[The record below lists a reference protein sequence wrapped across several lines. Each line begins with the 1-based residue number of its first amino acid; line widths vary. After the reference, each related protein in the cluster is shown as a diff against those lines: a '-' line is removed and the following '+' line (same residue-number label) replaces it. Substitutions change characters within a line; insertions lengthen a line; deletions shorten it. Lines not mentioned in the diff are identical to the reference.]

1 MLEFEGKLT
10 QRRGSRELV
19 LVALPV
25 LRGLE
30 LGVGAASRRRTL
42 LALSQFL
49 SNRFA
54 KITKV
59 ILHDVVFDISSCV
72 IMT

>member
-19 LVALPV
+19 LVA
-25 LRGLE
+25 RQASRELE
-30 LGVGAASRRRTL
+30 LVVGEVSRRRTL
-42 LALSQFL
+42 LALSPFM
-49 SNRFA
+49 SNRFV

-59 ILHDVVFDISSCV
+59 IMTLSS
-72 IMT
+72 IF

>member
-19 LVALPV
+19 LVERQV
-25 LRGLE
+25 SRELE
-30 LGVGAASRRRTL
+30 LAVGAVSRRRTL
-42 LALSQFL
+42 LALSPFM
-49 SNRFA
+49 SNRFV
-54 KITKV
+54 KI
-59 ILHDVVFDISSCV
+59 VFDILSCV

>member
-19 LVALPV
+19 LVGHQV

-30 LGVGAASRRRTL
+30 LVGGEVSRRRTL
-42 LALSQFL
+42 LALSLFM
-49 SNRFA
+49 SNRFV

-59 ILHDVVFDISSCV
+59 IMTLSS
-72 IMT
+72 IF

>member
-19 LVALPV
+19 LAARPV
-25 LRGLE
+25 SRELE
-30 LGVGAASRRRTL
+30 LVVGEVSRRRTL
-42 LALSQFL
+42 LALSPFM
-49 SNRFA
+49 SNRFV
-54 KITKV
+54 KI
-59 ILHDVVFDISSCV
+59 VFDILSCV

>member
-19 LVALPV
+19 LVAPPV
-25 LRGLE
+25 SRELE
-30 LGVGAASRRRTL
+30 LVVGEASRRKML
-42 LALSQFL
+42 LALSPFM
-49 SNRFA
+49 SNRFV
-54 KITKV
+54 KI
-59 ILHDVVFDISSCV
+59 VFDILSCV

>member
-19 LVALPV
+19 LVGRLV
-25 LRGLE
+25 SRELE
-30 LGVGAASRRRTL
+30 LVGGEVSKRRTL
-42 LALSQFL
+42 LALYPFM
-49 SNRFA
+49 SNRFV

-59 ILHDVVFDISSCV
+59 IMTLSSIFRVV
-72 IMT
+72 

>member
-19 LVALPV
+19 LVAHPV
-25 LRGLE
+25 SRE
-30 LGVGAASRRRTL
+30 LQLVVEEVSRRRTL
-42 LALSQFL
+42 LALSLFM
-49 SNRFA
+49 SNRFV

-59 ILHDVVFDISSCV
+59 IMTLSSIFRVV
-72 IMT
+72 

>member
-19 LVALPV
+19 LVERQV
-25 LRGLE
+25 SRELE
-30 LGVGAASRRRTL
+30 LVVGEVSRRRTL
-42 LALSQFL
+42 LALSPFM
-49 SNRFA
+49 SNRFV

-59 ILHDVVFDISSCV
+59 IMALSLIF
-72 IMT
+72 